1 MSNLRT
7 NINDTL
13 AAARL
18 RATRS
23 GDTLRSL
30 LSPAVPGAV
39 AARPPGVTF
48 ATLGRQMAGLSTSV
62 GSAESDGA
70 TGEFSL
76 RTGSASGLSIFVLDP
91 DSLGSL
97 CLGSVN
103 GGVKFCLASGDKCS
117 VGAHAKKVDVHPSHV
132 YINAGRNAAYT
143 DPHVSSTAF
152 GSALPNLMGE
162 LHPHEDWLRI
172 FQGFLDDSISEV
184 PTGTLVTP
192 RKRKFRYLP
201 DPIDIPAVGDSP
213 ITSLTSWD
221 AEQPELTKNMVNAL
235 QKLENRFADFQMA
248 VGEDVDALFSKLQD
262 LKAVVGVKPVSLP
275 IDGFYED
282 CVTIWETLAMLSGC
296 QPDMSKLQQLEVGV
310 QTLQNTTAAFG
321 NKLQTLETG
330 HSELSELGQL
340 LNFEYDQLQQ
350 VVQRLGSG
358 GSSLSSVAM
367 DELLLLQHQV
377 SSLMQSGSTDS
388 HDYGTLKA
396 QIKLIEARLPSDAFV
411 IGGQTFNSKADVA
424 LFIEKELSG
433 LSFSLFHDPITC
445 WNQFRMD
452 RRKNRMLWRQCI
464 KQAELVLMKTKLL
477 TSTLLN

>member
-1 MSNLRT
+1 M
-7 NINDTL
+7 
-13 AAARL
+13 
-18 RATRS
+18 
-23 GDTLRSL
+23 
-30 LSPAVPGAV
+30 
-39 AARPPGVTF
+39 
-48 ATLGRQMAGLSTSV
+48 LGFC
-62 GSAESDGA
+62 EW
-70 TGEFSL
+70 
-76 RTGSASGLSIFVLDP
+76 
-91 DSLGSL
+91 
-97 CLGSVN
+97 

-201 DPIDIPAVGDSP
+201 DPIDIPAVGDYP

-221 AEQPELTKNMVNAL
+221 AEQPEFTKNMVNAL

-367 DELLLLQHQV
+367 D
-377 SSLMQSGSTDS
+377 
-388 HDYGTLKA
+388 TLKA